1 MAGAMQATKSAPMS
15 ILGSTMGATHTCFK
29 DSKTGKFFPRQ
40 NRKRKLFSG
49 QNFFLDP
56 LAEQAE
62 RFDTGRR
69 AGNEKKDAAGHAVH
83 VGSYFVPLNGTDFIV
98 DTGSSVHFAA
108 IDDVIDGTF
117 RSVAV
122 PFDGVADAKGMTAGL
137 GDVMLNTRDTRGKS
151 IEIILHDVYITD
163 KGIRLIQPKP
173 RRDKQGKPD
182 RIPLQT
188 ISVGR
193 PTMDRNRRR
202 IPTQVTRQTTEASG

>member
-69 AGNEKKDAAGHAVH
+69 AGNEKKDAEDMLSGALASLEKLKPMCVAGEE
-83 VGSYFVPLNGTDFIV
+83 SYEE
-98 DTGSSVHFAA
+98 
-108 IDDVIDGTF
+108 
-117 RSVAV
+117 RVA
-122 PFDGVADAKGMTAGL
+122 K
-137 GDVMLNTRDTRGKS
+137 REK
-151 IEIILHDVYITD
+151 
-163 KGIRLIQPKP
+163 
-173 RRDKQGKPD
+173 D
-182 RIPLQT
+182 RH
-188 ISVGR
+188 
-193 PTMDRNRRR
+193 PT
-202 IPTQVTRQTTEASG
+202 